1 LNLLNQFKENSIII
15 NRITKMYY
23 EEDHFHPSERNEHD
37 NNSLNFR
44 DKDILNNLKSLDKG
58 YNRVQRK
65 LNQIWTD
72 GKFYKNITFEF
83 YTSSDI
89 GCKIRNAVTG
99 FRTNYKVGSTDE
111 DLFFKVKIVD
121 GNCKKGSGHL
131 FYDSP
136 EQYEKHQFCIVSTP
150 TKELWHKK
158 HMKQLVKV

>member
-1 LNLLNQFKENSIII
+1 
-15 NRITKMYY
+15 MYY